1 MSKYQY
7 FMGRLVIA
15 LCCIIIGIPLGV
27 LMATLF
33 FLRVLIFFPF
43 NMYTTAV
50 DKWER
55 RVKIEQADIW
65 TRHVA
70 RMEQESRNNINNN

>member
-1 MSKYQY
+1 MSKYQF

-15 LCCIIIGIPLGV
+15 LCCIIIGIPIGIL
-27 LMATLF
+27 LACLYF
-33 FLRVLIFFPF
+33 IRILISFPF
-43 NMYTTAV
+43 QMYTTAV

-55 RVKIEQADIW
+55 RVQIEQADIW

-70 RMEQESRNNINNN
+70 RMQEKQDQN

>member
-7 FMGRLVIA
+7 FMGRFVIA
-15 LCCIIIGIPLGV
+15 LCCIIGGIPIGFMVACLWFV
-27 LMATLF
+27 RV
-33 FLRVLIFFPF
+33 FLSFPIE
-43 NMYTTAV
+43 MYVSAV

-55 RVKIEQADIW
+55 RVQIEQADIW

-70 RMEQESRNNINNN
+70 RMEEKSRTNINNN

>member
-7 FMGRLVIA
+7 FMGRLVIG
-15 LCCIIIGIPLGV
+15 LCCVIIGIPVGILLG
-27 LMATLF
+27 
-33 FLRVLIFFPF
+33 LIYFVRMSIAFPF
-43 NMYTTAV
+43 QMFETSV

-55 RVKIEQADIW
+55 RVQIEQADIW

-70 RMEQESRNNINNN
+70 RMEQESRTNINNN

>member
-1 MSKYQY
+1 
-7 FMGRLVIA
+7 MGRLVIA

-33 FLRVLIFFPF
+33 FLRVLISFPF
-43 NMYTTAV
+43 NMYATAV

-55 RVKIEQADIW
+55 RVQIEQADIW

-70 RMEQESRNNINNN
+70 RMEEESSRININNN

>member
-7 FMGRLVIA
+7 FMGRLVIG
-15 LCCIIIGIPLGV
+15 LCSIIIGIPLGV

-33 FLRVLIFFPF
+33 FLRVLISFPF
-43 NMYTTAV
+43 NMYATAV

-55 RVKIEQADIW
+55 RVQVEQADIW
-65 TRHVA
+65 TRHLA
-70 RMEQESRNNINNN
+70 RMEQESRTNINNN

>member
-7 FMGRLVIA
+7 FMGRLVIG
-15 LCCIIIGIPLGV
+15 LCSIIIGIPVGI
-27 LMATLF
+27 
-33 FLRVLIFFPF
+33 FLALIYFVRISLSFPF
-43 NMYTTAV
+43 QMYARAV

-55 RVKIEQADIW
+55 KVQIEQADIW

-70 RMEQESRNNINNN
+70 RMEQESRTNINNN